1 MFVGQAFGSR
11 GDIQVVMETV
21 AGSNM
26 GEERGAETFK
36 DVLSALAKE
45 DPDRY
50 RRIMDGDE
58 VMPALSPSP
67 SPSPSLSLSP
77 ASR

>member
-11 GDIQVVMETV
+11 GDIQVVTEMV
-21 AGSNM
+21 AGSNLGEER

-45 DPDRY
+45 DPARY

-58 VMPALSPSP
+58 VLH
-67 SPSPSLSLSP
+67 
-77 ASR
+77 